1 MNDQFKR
8 FLDSVKPEEPFDI
21 SNLPTEPSYSD
32 LHSWVAHPEIDGY
45 HQIVPK
51 GENLISKSVSYT
63 HLTLPT
69 ILLV

>member
-51 GENLISKSVSYT
+51 GEI
-63 HLTLPT
+63 
-69 ILLV
+69 